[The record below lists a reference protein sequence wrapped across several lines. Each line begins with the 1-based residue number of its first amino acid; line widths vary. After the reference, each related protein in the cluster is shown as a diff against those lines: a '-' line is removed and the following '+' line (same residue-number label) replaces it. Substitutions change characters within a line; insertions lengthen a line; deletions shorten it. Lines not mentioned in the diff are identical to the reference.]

1 MLRLRLLCWW
11 LGCLALL
18 ALAPARVLAQEET
31 IEWQISPGIGGAYR
45 AKTWSPVVVTIAN
58 RGPDVR
64 GTLEVRLPFDEDQ
77 IWKTAVDLPHNA
89 EKRVLVPILQQNVIG
104 DEASIEVLLR
114 DGERVL
120 KRERIRL
127 IAFDSDR
134 LVVGVLSDVE
144 NALPE
149 LSTLEHPQRFGTTHV
164 VRLTSAT
171 LPEQALFLEMFD
183 AIFVHA
189 FDAQQ
194 LSQAQQQAL
203 QRWVAGGGRLVLSG
217 DAYLV
222 EAFAALA
229 PATSDGTTQTVAPS
243 TIASDGW
250 KPRPNAK
257 PFTLLRVQPHSGAQ
271 VLLRA
276 DDAPMLVQRSYGMG
290 RVLLATFDLTA
301 LSNLGNVAEFWAH
314 YLDLPSRLF
323 STELRDGTQWML
335 PQVLNIPA
343 LRLPSSA
350 AVFGFLL
357 LYIIAVGPL
366 NYLVLRRFDRR
377 EWAYLTVPLLVLI
390 FSVGAYQWGEFN
402 RGHQPILAQ
411 LTLVQAKAA
420 EASGQATSLLA
431 LFSPHRANYD
441 LVVPG
446 DAFATDVSSLQTNLN
461 TRGVLYAEDGVH
473 FDELRLGVGEIR
485 LFAMEADV
493 AVPPLEVTWAPDQQ
507 VTLHNRGE
515 QPIEDVLLLDTD
527 GRRTFVGT
535 LAPGAQQTVTFQDD
549 AAIVASD
556 QLINRSLVVDNVQ
569 SLLFSHVASFA
580 RIVGAPEP
588 GAAPAVTPQLFV
600 LGWQPGAPMEARLT
614 NAQARIERQIMYLW
628 SAHKEE

>member
-1 MLRLRLLCWW
+1 MLRLRLFCWW
-11 LGCLALL
+11 LACLALL
-18 ALAPARVLAQEET
+18 ALAPARVLAQEAA

-45 AKTWSPVVVTIAN
+45 VETWSPVVVTITN

-64 GTLEVRLPFDEDQ
+64 GTLEVRLPFDTDQ
-77 IWKTAVDLPHNA
+77 SWKTAVDLPHNA
-89 EKRVLVPILQQNVIG
+89 EKRVLVPILQQNVFG
-104 DEASIEVLLR
+104 DESSLEVLLR

-127 IAFDSDR
+127 IAFGSDR

-144 NALPE
+144 NALAE
-149 LSTLEHPQRFGTTHV
+149 LATLEHPQRFGPTQV
-164 VRLTSAT
+164 VRLRSAT

-203 QRWVAGGGRLVLSG
+203 HHWVAGGGRLVLSG
-217 DAYLV
+217 DAALV
-222 EAFAALA
+222 EAFADLA
-229 PATSDGTTQTVAPS
+229 PATSDGTTQTVAPG
-243 TIASDGW
+243 TIASGGW
-250 KPRPNAK
+250 RPRPNAR
-257 PFTLLRVQPHSGAQ
+257 PLTLLRVQPHADAQ
-271 VLLRA
+271 VLLQA
-276 DDAPMLVQRSYGMG
+276 DDAPVLLRRSYGMG
-290 RVLLATFDLTA
+290 QVLLATFDLSA
-301 LSNLGNVAEFWAH
+301 LSDLGNVDVFWAQ
-314 YLDLPSRLF
+314 YLDLPFRPF
-323 STELRDGTQWML
+323 STELRSGTQPML

-366 NYLVLRRFDRR
+366 NYLVLRHVDRR

-390 FSVGAYQWGEFN
+390 FSVGAYQWGALT
-402 RGHQPILAQ
+402 RGRQPILAQ
-411 LTLVQAKAA
+411 LTLVHARAGA
-420 EASGQATSLLA
+420 SSGQATSLLG
-431 LFSPHRANYD
+431 LFSPRRANYD

-446 DAFATDVSSLQTNLN
+446 DAFATDVSSLQTRLN

-473 FDELRLGVGEIR
+473 FDDLRLGVGELR
-485 LFAMEADV
+485 LFAIEADV
-493 AVPPLEVTWAPDQQ
+493 AVPPLEVTWTPDQQ

-515 QPIEDVLLLDTD
+515 QPIEDLLLLDTD
-527 GRRTFVGT
+527 GRRAFVGT
-535 LAPGAQQTVTFQDD
+535 LAPGAQQTVTLQGD

-556 QLINRSLVVDNVQ
+556 QLINRSLVVENVQ
-569 SLLFSHVASFA
+569 SLLFGRVVPFA
-580 RIVGAPEP
+580 EMTNPSEP
-588 GAAPAVTPQLFV
+588 GATPSLTPQLFV
-600 LGWQPGAPMEARLT
+600 LGWQPGAPIEARLT